1 MLTFHTEQH
10 SMDCRVEPGND
21 GVSAARFPLLV
32 MRGLD
37 PRIPA
42 ERATSGEAL
51 WIAGS
56 SPAMTTC
63 VGMGHRPFLF
73 EAPALPSSREQRERR
88 GGVGGGGLFLFFEN
102 TPLARISCADAHF
115 PPRRKRGEGKGCGL
129 RHIHTRQC
137 GSSSD

>member
-73 EAPALPSSREQRERR
+73 EAPAPPPPRGPR
-88 GGVGGGGLFLFFEN
+88 GGRGGGGGGGALSFL
-102 TPLARISCADAHF
+102 
-115 PPRRKRGEGKGCGL
+115 
-129 RHIHTRQC
+129 
-137 GSSSD
+137 